1 MNEAILAQQRL
12 MQAIQNYQTGDLD
25 AAEKELRALQ
35 SKFPK
40 SDQILSLLGTV
51 LYAKKKYKDSFRS
64 YQEALKINPNNED
77 ALINIGT
84 VEKARGK
91 LDIAIELMNTALKKL
106 PTRADIYYNL
116 GTVYLEKKDLVKAE
130 ATFKKCVQIDSRIF
144 QAEIQLVS
152 IYKEQN
158 ELEKAEATLRSV
170 LEKQYSPELEESLKE
185 IVELRGGQFTVQPK
199 PTKSEEKIVVAEQ
212 PSTKESSPEEALG
225 INDNDIQGLMDMAGY
240 LQERYKFAEAEKY
253 FIKVLNKV
261 PNHNE
266 AKKSLRK
273 LRSYKIPG
281 WHFDMLEDTARND
294 AYQTAIES
302 ALKKKPNAR
311 VLDIGTGSGLL
322 AMMAAR
328 AGAAEVVACEMHTEL
343 AGVAKE
349 IVKAN
354 GYADKIKV
362 INKKSSDLV
371 KGVDFT
377 EKFDLVVSEILD
389 CGGLGEGVVPT
400 LRHAKKALI
409 KTSGIML
416 PAGIKLYGQLIEIPK
431 RYLVNPIKQISG
443 FDLSAFDQFRP
454 LEEYSRIFL
463 GREEHTALTEPFFIR
478 QYDFLDLPE
487 MGPSQEDTDR
497 KEVKITSNGNIQ
509 AIAFWFDLKMDDEEI
524 YSSGPKGEMVHWGQA
539 IYFFGEQKA
548 VSSGDSQSLQVIASD
563 SMLKFRLD
571 D

>member
-199 PTKSEEKIVVAEQ
+199 PTKSEEKMVVAEQ

-261 PNHNE
+261 PNHKE
-266 AKKSLRK
+266 AQKSLRK

-509 AIAFWFDLKMDDEEI
+509 AIAFWFDLKMDDEET

>member
-116 GTVYLEKKDLVKAE
+116 GTVYLEKKDLIKAE

-185 IVELRGGQFTVQPK
+185 IVELRGGQLTVQPK
-199 PTKSEEKIVVAEQ
+199 PIKSEEKMVVAEQ
-212 PSTKESSPEEALG
+212 LSTKESSPEEALG

-261 PNHNE
+261 PNHKE
-266 AKKSLRK
+266 AQKSLRK

-294 AYQTAIES
+294 AYQAAIES

-509 AIAFWFDLKMDDEEI
+509 AIAFWFDLKMDDEET

-539 IYFFGEQKA
+539 IYFFGEQKS

>member
-199 PTKSEEKIVVAEQ
+199 PTKSEEKMVVAEQ
-212 PSTKESSPEEALG
+212 PYTKESSPEEALG

-261 PNHNE
+261 PNHKE
-266 AKKSLRK
+266 AQKSLRK

-294 AYQTAIES
+294 AYQAAIES

>member
-199 PTKSEEKIVVAEQ
+199 PTKSEEKMVVAEQ
-212 PSTKESSPEEALG
+212 PYTKESSPEEALG

-261 PNHNE
+261 PNHKE
-266 AKKSLRK
+266 AQKSLRK

-294 AYQTAIES
+294 AYQAAIES

-431 RYLVNPIKQISG
+431 RHLVNPIKQISG

-509 AIAFWFDLKMDDEEI
+509 AIAFWFDLKMDDEET

>member
-116 GTVYLEKKDLVKAE
+116 GTVYLEKKDLIKAE

-185 IVELRGGQFTVQPK
+185 IVELRGGQLTVQPK
-199 PTKSEEKIVVAEQ
+199 PIKSEEKMVVAEQ
-212 PSTKESSPEEALG
+212 LSTKESSPEEALG

-261 PNHNE
+261 PNHKE
-266 AKKSLRK
+266 AQKSLRK

-294 AYQTAIES
+294 AYQAAIES

-311 VLDIGTGSGLL
+311 VLDIGTDSGLL

-509 AIAFWFDLKMDDEEI
+509 AIAFWFDLKMDDEET

-539 IYFFGEQKA
+539 IYFFGEQKS

>member
-116 GTVYLEKKDLVKAE
+116 GTVYLEKKDLIKAE

-199 PTKSEEKIVVAEQ
+199 PTKSEEKMVVAEQ
-212 PSTKESSPEEALG
+212 PYTKESSPEEALG

-261 PNHNE
+261 PNHKE
-266 AKKSLRK
+266 AQKSLRK

-294 AYQTAIES
+294 AYQVAIES

-509 AIAFWFDLKMDDEEI
+509 AIAFWFDLKMDDEET

>member
-1 MNEAILAQQRL
+1 MKQSWP
-12 MQAIQNYQTGDLD
+12 IQNYQTGDLD

-116 GTVYLEKKDLVKAE
+116 GTVYLEKKDLIKAE

-199 PTKSEEKIVVAEQ
+199 PTKSEEKMVVAEQ
-212 PSTKESSPEEALG
+212 PYTKESSPEEALG

-261 PNHNE
+261 PNHKE
-266 AKKSLRK
+266 AQKSLRK

-294 AYQTAIES
+294 AYQVAIES

-509 AIAFWFDLKMDDEEI
+509 AIAFWFDLKMDDEET

>member
-116 GTVYLEKKDLVKAE
+116 GTVYLEKKDLIKAE

-158 ELEKAEATLRSV
+158 ELEKAETTLRSV

-185 IVELRGGQFTVQPK
+185 IVQLRGGQFTVQPK

-261 PNHNE
+261 PNHKE
-266 AKKSLRK
+266 AQKSLRK

-294 AYQTAIES
+294 AYQAAIEN

-377 EKFDLVVSEILD
+377 EKFDLIVSEILD

>member
-116 GTVYLEKKDLVKAE
+116 GTVYLEKKDLIKAE

-199 PTKSEEKIVVAEQ
+199 PTKSEEKMVVAEQ
-212 PSTKESSPEEALG
+212 PYTKESSPEEALG

-261 PNHNE
+261 PNHKE
-266 AKKSLRK
+266 AQKSLRK

-294 AYQTAIES
+294 AYQAAIES

-509 AIAFWFDLKMDDEEI
+509 AIAFWFDLKMDDEET